1 MCATNKEQDLYL
13 LINTFKVELNV
24 MLEVGFGLFEGTKE
38 EAMARAG
45 SIRSS
50 CVVYEDHLSIVT
62 PHDSYV
68 INNEEGSR
76 YQFIIDEN
84 DYLPAID
91 VDLLSEAERS
101 SLINDERYFG
111 DYSMIDSVDWDIRM
125 AYRYL
130 SNVIPGQF
138 FFKTG
143 SLSYG
148 VVPVSY
154 QKFERFKDC
163 SLKEVNIK

>member
-1 MCATNKEQDLYL
+1 
-13 LINTFKVELNV
+13 
-24 MLEVGFGLFEGTKE
+24 
-38 EAMARAG
+38 
-45 SIRSS
+45 
-50 CVVYEDHLSIVT
+50 
-62 PHDSYV
+62 
-68 INNEEGSR
+68 
-76 YQFIIDEN
+76 
-84 DYLPAID
+84 
-91 VDLLSEAERS
+91 
-101 SLINDERYFG
+101 
-111 DYSMIDSVDWDIRM
+111 MIDSVDWDIRM